1 MTVFL
6 KAMVDCEDAEM
17 ASGKLQEDQRL
28 SGKMRESW
36 ATGDFWT
43 VYAAR
48 KNFAF
53 DYIYWKKLDLRFFG
67 ANERNTPPEDIWM
80 TRLGLLDQQ
89 TRADMESFVDKEIAE
104 PRELAWDP
112 DDYTL
117 KKQHELRLSKA
128 QEAS

>member
-1 MTVFL
+1 
-6 KAMVDCEDAEM
+6 
-17 ASGKLQEDQRL
+17 
-28 SGKMRESW
+28 
-36 ATGDFWT
+36 
-43 VYAAR
+43 
-48 KNFAF
+48 
-53 DYIYWKKLDLRFFG
+53 
-67 ANERNTPPEDIWM
+67 M

-89 TRADMESFVDKEIAE
+89 TLADMESFVDKEIAE